1 MSTGGLVASNNFS
14 KTSFIREVVHG
25 VTPATPAW
33 QEIPVVSNSLKLS
46 PSRGRSKD
54 IRADGQAGGSFLLDL
69 SNAGAL
75 AIELKFKHWDSFFE
89 SALRNRWVNKAVRD
103 NNGVADSVITDVNA
117 TGGVVT
123 CTTGTAFAANHIC
136 LASGFGLAANNG
148 IFNCTTGSA
157 TVPAFN
163 SQGLLSE
170 PVPPAAAR
178 IRAIGFIAPSAAD
191 ITAVAAGLASTVAD
205 FTTFGIVVGEWHW
218 IGGTAAGNKFATAP
232 RGWAR
237 VGAIAAHLLTYD
249 ILPTGWVVDAGV
261 GKTLQVFFGDFL
273 PNGTTSPFFDSYSF
287 EGQQR
292 DLAAVNYEY
301 FTGDFLNNAT
311 ISLAG
316 GKEIDASFDWLGMG
330 GTAMSTTRFAG
341 STDVAALTYGTLTAS
356 ANVGD
361 LIEGGVSLLTG
372 ANCMSGASIKIANNV
387 TRDVVVGPLGS
398 AAIIFGA
405 FTVNGNVDTYL
416 GDATIL
422 AKGPNDTLSSFS
434 TMIGYSSGN
443 REAYRVDMP
452 AIRLTPES
460 GISGAN
466 QARKVSGP
474 FEAEPHATLGYTIS
488 LGRFAY
494 LPA

>member
-1 MSTGGLVASNNFS
+1 
-14 KTSFIREVVHG
+14 
-25 VTPATPAW
+25 
-33 QEIPVVSNSLKLS
+33 
-46 PSRGRSKD
+46 
-54 IRADGQAGGSFLLDL
+54 
-69 SNAGAL
+69 
-75 AIELKFKHWDSFFE
+75 
-89 SALRNRWVNKAVRD
+89 
-103 NNGVADSVITDVNA
+103 
-117 TGGVVT
+117 
-123 CTTGTAFAANHIC
+123 
-136 LASGFGLAANNG
+136 
-148 IFNCTTGSA
+148 
-157 TVPAFN
+157 VPAFN
-163 SQGLLSE
+163 AQGLVSE

-178 IRAIGFIAPSAAD
+178 LRAVGFVGASGD
-191 ITAVAAGLASTVAD
+191 ITATATGLGSTTLN
-205 FTTFGIVVGEWHW
+205 FTTLGLVVGEWHW

-237 VGAIAAHLLTYD
+237 LSVIAANALTYD
-249 ILPTGWVVDAGV
+249 ILPTGWGVDAGA
-261 GKTLQVFFGDFL
+261 GKTIQVFFGDFL

-287 EGQQR
+287 ERQQR
-292 DLAAVNYEY
+292 DLAAINYEY
-301 FTGDFLNNAT
+301 FTGDFPNNMT

-316 GKEIDASFDWLGMG
+316 GKEIDASIDWLGMS

-341 STDVAALTYGTLTAS
+341 STDVVASTYGTLTAS

-361 LIEGGVSLLTG
+361 LIEGTVSLLTG

-387 TRDVVVGPLGS
+387 SRDVVVGPLGS

-405 FTVNGNVDTYL
+405 FTVNGNIDTYL

-422 AKGPNDTLSSFS
+422 AKGPNDTLSAFS

-443 REAYRVDMP
+443 REAYRVDVP
-452 AIRLTPES
+452 AIRLTPDS
-460 GISGAN
+460 DISGAN